1 MATQIETSEH
11 EIVLVE
17 HARIRPDDEPDV
29 PGSSAHRRIPYT
41 LVDPFIL
48 VYEAVV
54 PITPGKASRD
64 TEHSRRPPAAGA
76 LK

>member
-29 PGSSAHRRIPYT
+29 LGSSAHRRIPYT

-48 VYEAVV
+48 VYEAVSYRSL
-54 PITPGKASRD
+54 PG
-64 TEHSRRPPAAGA
+64 RRA
-76 LK
+76 LIGSTLVDRPQQEL